1 MGSMIGICC
10 CLLTVVSIVL
20 GGLSYLKL
28 TDLNNY
34 IRQNKPV
41 PQKDISDRGS
51 RPDGGSRPGQPLGD
65 NNDKNIS
72 MPWWGWIIVL
82 IFVGIVIF
90 GIYFSYKMTLLRY
103 QIASDA
109 VKHGD
114 SVTAAE
120 ALSPEIGEAFS
131 TIIRGNPTPP
141 TH

>member
-1 MGSMIGICC
+1 MGSIIGICC
-10 CLLTVVSIVL
+10 CVLAVISIVI
-20 GGLSYLKL
+20 GALSYLKL

-41 PQKDISDRGS
+41 PQKDISN
-51 RPDGGSRPGQPLGD
+51 GGLFPGQLPGEND
-65 NNDKNIS
+65 DKNFS
-72 MPWWGWIIVL
+72 MPWWGWIVVL
-82 IFVGIVIF
+82 IFIGIVIF

-141 TH
+141 AQ